1 MSQPA
6 VEVVRHDRIILA
18 AQPDLAAL
26 DAWADA
32 GATALVNSRTPEETA
47 SLPFDLK
54 AEVEARGLTYLEL
67 PIGGAYGASPAL
79 AGQLAELLDSTE
91 GDVVMHCKS
100 GTRSAHLYG
109 ALLLSRDASIE
120 NVFDHI
126 GWPAGR
132 DPNMVAAL
140 MPGAGS

>member
-47 SLPFDLK
+47 SLP
-54 AEVEARGLTYLEL
+54 
-67 PIGGAYGASPAL
+67 
-79 AGQLAELLDSTE
+79 
-91 GDVVMHCKS
+91 
-100 GTRSAHLYG
+100 
-109 ALLLSRDASIE
+109 LS
-120 NVFDHI
+120 
-126 GWPAGR
+126 
-132 DPNMVAAL
+132 
-140 MPGAGS
+140 